1 MKDTIIVDPENARVN
16 RRVMNLLEC
25 NAEAMDDNELLGWAR
40 AINQELESQNANYQ
54 YLIMDNDEWIIA
66 DEYYLRRRGESLDMD
81 DDVKIYQ
88 ILELIAE
95 NQTNKSCFTLS
106 CESDIRLD
114 DCDVDED
121 ISLDNEE
128 YNKRRQELFDR
139 VKHGSG
145 SIEEIDQA
153 MAALDGI
160 FNSEEDV

>member
-1 MKDTIIVDPENARVN
+1 MCPLKSGLINLNKENIMKDTIIVDPENTRVN

-25 NAEAMDDNELLGWAR
+25 NAEAMDDNELLGWAK

-106 CESDIRLD
+106 CEVDIRLD
-114 DCDVDED
+114 DCDVD
-121 ISLDNEE
+121 
-128 YNKRRQELFDR
+128 
-139 VKHGSG
+139 G
-145 SIEEIDQA
+145 
-153 MAALDGI
+153 
-160 FNSEEDV
+160 DVW